1 MRIVASPYEHIPE
14 AGWLAKTNELV
25 AKLPVTKDELVS
37 VVLDCW
43 KDIFESS
50 FGRAG
55 YKIGID
61 IFPKPQIIGFLLHE
75 LIPLELAA
83 RKNNE
88 WRVDKTG
95 DEKDI
100 VCVRDQSLSIEL
112 KTSSHPSQIFGNRSY
127 AQVTATGKKDKA
139 GYYLTVNFGKF
150 AGKEKRPE
158 ITQICIGWLDH
169 SDWKGQAAESG
180 QQASISRS
188 AQQYKLV
195 KIYPNRAV

>member
-1 MRIVASPYEHIPE
+1 VPSPYMGLPE
-14 AGWLAKTNELV
+14 AEWLKKTEYLIAQLPFTREELV
-25 AKLPVTKDELVS
+25 A

-43 KDIFESS
+43 KDIFQSS
-50 FGRAG
+50 FGKSG
-55 YKIGID
+55 YKIGVD

-88 WRVDKTG
+88 WRVDKTSG
-95 DEKDI
+95 DKDI
-100 VCVRDQSLSIEL
+100 VCIKNPALSIEI

-150 AGKEKRPE
+150 TGKEKMPE
-158 ITQICIGWLDH
+158 ITQICLGWLDH

-180 QQASISRS
+180 QQASISKS
-188 AQQYKLV
+188 AQLYKLI
-195 KIYPNRAV
+195 KLYPNKAV

>member
-1 MRIVASPYEHIPE
+1 MPSPYANLAEE
-14 AGWLAKTNELV
+14 EWLKKTNELIK
-25 AKLPVTKDELVS
+25 KLPVSKEELVS

-43 KDIFESS
+43 KDIFQSS
-50 FGRAG
+50 FGKNQYR
-55 YKIGID
+55 IGVQ

-88 WRVDKTG
+88 WRVDKTAG
-95 DEKDI
+95 EKDL
-100 VCVRDQSLSIEL
+100 VCTTDKSLSIEL

-127 AQVTATGKKDKA
+127 AQVTKTGKKDKT

-150 AGKEKRPE
+150 NGTEKMPE
-158 ITQICIGWLDH
+158 VTQICLGWLDH

-188 AQQYKLV
+188 AQKYKLI
-195 KIYPNRAV
+195 KLYPNSAT